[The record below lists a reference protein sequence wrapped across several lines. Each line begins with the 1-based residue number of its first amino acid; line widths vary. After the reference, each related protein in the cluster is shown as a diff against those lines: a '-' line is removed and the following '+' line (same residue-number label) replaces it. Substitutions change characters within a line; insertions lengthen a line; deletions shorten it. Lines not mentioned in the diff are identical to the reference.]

1 MKLLKIYFS
10 LFLLLGA
17 HSMIAQELNASVQIN
32 AQNIAQRDQS
42 VFKTL
47 EESMQDFLNN
57 TKWTDQKFKD
67 DEKINCSL
75 VFVVTEFNG
84 NRFKGNFQVSA
95 SRPIFNSSYVS
106 PIFNFKDNDID
117 IEYTENEPLFYNDNQ
132 FNTNLISLLSYYAYT
147 IIAIDAD
154 TFELKGGQQFFEEAQ
169 NIVNLAQGNSGA
181 SGWRPSDGLIS
192 RFRLTDDILSD
203 TYKEYR
209 QVMYKYHRKGMD
221 TFAGDQ
227 QLSKNL
233 IKNHLLLLNDLQER
247 RPNSLV
253 QRVFFDAKA
262 DEIADMFSG
271 GPKVDVIELKEALQK
286 LSPNQSS
293 KWRRIKV

>member
-1 MKLLKIYFS
+1 
-10 LFLLLGA
+10 
-17 HSMIAQELNASVQIN
+17 MIAQELNASVQIN